1 MKTSLTRIS
10 LHIICIF
17 RRPSRWR
24 FFAAG
29 IARELDQWIPM
40 AIEFGIALVR
50 KNSAGPESQT
60 LRFSQ
65 QPL

>member
-10 LHIICIF
+10 FHLVCLF

-29 IARELDQWIPM
+29 IAREFSQWM
-40 AIEFGIALVR
+40 AIAIAVWTAR
-50 KNSAGPESQT
+50 CQKNLPGPASHA
-60 LRFSQ
+60 LRFS
-65 QPL
+65 